1 MDYIIVYAKLSP
13 ACLYRFSK
21 YAIST
26 NVPLSR
32 MALSRNVQPI
42 LEPKHER
49 IIRRYRHPVDCRCP
63 QLLVKLGELML
74 GDRGKFR
81 FLPLDPLTTPYLL
94 TNDQGSARPILLILW
109 YIFKSE

>member
-32 MALSRNVQPI
+32 MALSRNLQPI

-49 IIRRYRHPVDCRCP
+49 IIRRHRYPVDCRCP
-63 QLLVKLGELML
+63 QLLVKLGELIL
-74 GDRGKFR
+74 RDRGRFR
-81 FLPLDPLTTPYLL
+81 FLPLDPLTTPFPL
-94 TNDQGSARPILLILW
+94 TNDRGSARTCIVVSLV
-109 YIFKSE
+109 YI